1 MCKTVTLTG
10 ESFDVEVI
18 FSDGDVVAEVED
30 GVDDAVRQED
40 GLTRALDSLS
50 KPSAV
55 NLRPENKMGCPGR
68 TRSASAEKS
77 C

>member
-1 MCKTVTLTG
+1 MTLTA

-50 KPSAV
+50 EPSAV
-55 NLRPENKMGCPGR
+55 NLRPGNKTG
-68 TRSASAEKS
+68 
-77 C
+77 